1 MVVQERIRGGER
13 RQCGAGGQAD
23 GGVRVRRRAVGPAP
37 ARPRRH
43 HASRMDTAQ
52 IASQRS
58 DHHDRLRERQ
68 HGGGGYQTGSFRLSR
83 ETGQPRN
90 TARKNDRG
98 GYTARTA
105 PFTAGNAVRFGARN
119 GYRMGTQRS
128 VRQAPGSPVAR
139 RADQHVGSDHGRKR
153 HGQGIRG
160 PLHPRQ
166 QQAEGPS
173 VRRRRLRRALAR
185 AGRQRAVR
193 TCQRSLYVGR
203 FGQKGRLRDGGR
215 RNRFPRRDR
224 QPALR
229 RTGTTAPRDSG
240 TRDPSRRQREGNGR
254 RRTDHRR
261 DEREPARSD
270 PLCRFPRS
278 GNGKRTYPLSPS
290 RSCRTPTASWKS
302 RSKDSTP
309 RPPHG

>member
-13 RQCGAGGQAD
+13 CQCGAGGQAD

-43 HASRMDTAQ
+43 HAARMDTAQ

-185 AGRQRAVR
+185 AS
-193 TCQRSLYVGR
+193 CSDMP
-203 FGQKGRLRDGGR
+203 KE
-215 RNRFPRRDR
+215 P
-224 QPALR
+224 LR
-229 RTGTTAPRDSG
+229 RPFRTKRAS
-240 TRDPSRRQREGNGR
+240 SRRRKA
-254 RRTDHRR
+254 
-261 DEREPARSD
+261 EPFSSTRSATCLTTYRYNCSARF
-270 PLCRFPRS
+270 R
-278 GNGKRTYPLSPS
+278 N
-290 RSCRTPTASWKS
+290 A
-302 RSKDSTP
+302 
-309 RPPHG
+309 